1 MNVKKRLRVVM
12 LALLLLLLLPVQLS
26 ASAEEIYPGT
36 GYQLRWGVV
45 NGSGRR
51 WIKVDDSHMAAGTC
65 YSPSIVQSALRNWT
79 NAGTKALCTDAGSIT
94 YSNVDLS
101 TASDSWWDKHCDDN
115 ANAQT
120 VAYVNQQP
128 IINFSDLQAAASP
141 GRVNVTFDAFMFNT
155 EDPIG
160 GWQNSYIN
168 TVIHEIGHVYG
179 MGHTVDPNSLMYR
192 ENTSVIS
199 LNSYDIG
206 VMNSFYP

>member
-51 WIKVDDSHMAAGTC
+51 WIKVDDSHLSSGTR
-65 YSPSIVQSALRNWT
+65 YEPPIIRSALQNWT

-101 TASDSWWDKHCDDN
+101 TASNSWWAEHSNPDSN
-115 ANAQT
+115 ALA
-120 VAYVNQQP
+120 VPYVNQRP
-128 IINFSDLQAAASP
+128 ITKLSDLQAAASP
-141 GRVNVTFDAFMFNT
+141 GRVNVTYAAIMFNPY
-155 EDPIG
+155 EPSGSD
-160 GWQNSYIN
+160 NYFIN
-168 TVIHEIGHVYG
+168 TVMHEIGHVYG
-179 MGHTVDPNSLMYR
+179 MGHARDPNSLMYKV
-192 ENTSVIS
+192 NTSVIS

>member
-51 WIKVDDSHMAAGTC
+51 WIKVDDSHLSSGTR
-65 YSPSIVQSALRNWT
+65 YEPPIVRSALQNWT

-101 TASDSWWDKHCDDN
+101 TASQAWWVQHN
-115 ANAQT
+115 PNYAEAMT
-120 VAYVNQQP
+120 VPYVNGQP
-128 IINFSDLQAAASP
+128 IVNLSSLQAATSP
-141 GRVNVTFDAFMFNT
+141 GRVNVTYAAIMFN
-155 EDPIG
+155 PIG
-160 GWQNSYIN
+160 PTGSDNSFIN
-168 TVIHEIGHVYG
+168 TVMHEIGHVYG
-179 MGHTVDPNSLMYR
+179 MGHTGDPNSLMYG